1 MNRRAPH
8 PAGGVTSPE
17 PAADEAPLDVRDLV
31 AVVTDYAIFLLD
43 DDGRVLTWNP
53 GAERIKGWAA
63 EEIIGQHFSIFYP
76 EDTIASGLPLRLL
89 ERARREGRSE
99 DEGWRIR
106 RDGSRF
112 WAQATLTSMRA
123 PDGSM
128 KGFLKITRD
137 LTERKR
143 AEEAASRL
151 TRLADQEAI
160 ATEVLTKTVSSLF
173 AIGLSLQTVIMEVD
187 DQRVQR
193 QLEDAINDLDGVI
206 TEVRRAVYARISSV

>member
-1 MNRRAPH
+1 MASLDFT
-8 PAGGVTSPE
+8 V
-17 PAADEAPLDVRDLV
+17 DEAPLDLRDLV
-31 AVVTDYAIFLLD
+31 AAVTDYAIFLLD

-53 GAERIKGWAA
+53 GAERIKGWTA

-76 EDTIASGLPLRLL
+76 VDTTASGLPLRLL

-99 DEGWRIR
+99 DEGWRMR

-112 WAQATLTSMRA
+112 WAQATLTAMRA
-123 PDGSM
+123 ADGST

-143 AEEAASRL
+143 AEEIARRL

-160 ATEVLTKTVSSLF
+160 ATEVLAKTVSSLF
-173 AIGLSLQTVIMEVD
+173 AVGLNLQTVIMEVD
-187 DQRVQR
+187 DQRVQH
-193 QLEDAINDLDGVI
+193 QLEDAINDLDGII
-206 TEVRRAVYARISSV
+206 TELRRAVYARMSPT